1 MQKTSAKKRCF
12 AKKVPVKFVY
22 FEKTVYFCT
31 RIRQSRVGAKQKGSG
46 FSAVGSAHVWGAR
59 GRWFESSNPDQERK
73 RLRIKRFLVFFVFI
87 GFLEVTLGDVVGD
100 SQSQPRSQTR
110 FMQKLLKSLIF
121 PKIIAGISKTILNFA
136 NDMRR
141 NLYIIAGC
149 NGAGTWADRLSYQ
162 CA

>member
-59 GRWFESSNPDQERK
+59 GRWFESSNPDQSNKEVADYQW
-73 RLRIKRFLVFFVFI
+73 LSYFFITFFYI
-87 GFLEVTLGDVVGD
+87 TI
-100 SQSQPRSQTR
+100 TR
-110 FMQKLLKSLIF
+110 F
-121 PKIIAGISKTILNFA
+121 
-136 NDMRR
+136 R
-141 NLYIIAGC
+141 
-149 NGAGTWADRLSYQ
+149 
-162 CA
+162 

>member
-22 FEKTVYFCT
+22 F
-31 RIRQSRVGAKQKGSG
+31 RVGAKQKGSG

-100 SQSQPRSQTR
+100 SQSQ
-110 FMQKLLKSLIF
+110 
-121 PKIIAGISKTILNFA
+121 LNFA